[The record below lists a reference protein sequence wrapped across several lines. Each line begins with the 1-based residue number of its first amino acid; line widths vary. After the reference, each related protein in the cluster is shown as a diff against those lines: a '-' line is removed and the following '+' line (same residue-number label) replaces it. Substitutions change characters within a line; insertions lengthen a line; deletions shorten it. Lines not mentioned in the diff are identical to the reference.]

1 MRIGSSLPLLP
12 TPVPDR
18 GYGAGSRAR
27 QATTIPGGQEQAP
40 REVTRIRSRAASDS
54 GARTA
59 SEQQAFANDNLS
71 SRSRGA
77 LQSYLANGPS
87 LSERLG
93 VELAGIDVLV

>member
-12 TPVPDR
+12 TPVSDR

-27 QATTIPGGQEQAP
+27 PTSTTTDVPEQAP
-40 REVTRIRSRAASDS
+40 REVTRIRSRADGSQTTS
-54 GARTA
+54 GQRT
-59 SEQQAFANDNLS
+59 FANDNLP
-71 SRSRGA
+71 SRSRDA